1 MRKWHL
7 FLILIILSI
16 ISLFIGNTN
25 ISLSEVLRFE
35 MTDTQIQVFLVSR
48 IPRLMS
54 ILIAGASLSIAGLI
68 MQKLSQNPFVSPTTA
83 GTMESAKLGILISL
97 LLFSSSGLLV
107 KMALAFGFSLL
118 GTFIFMKILSHIRY
132 KDIIFV
138 PLVGLMFGGIIAS
151 IETFIA
157 YKYDL
162 IQNISSWLLGDFSMV
177 MAGRYELLYL
187 SIPLMIIA
195 YLYANQFAIAG
206 MGEDFAKNLGLK
218 YYQVIN
224 IGLAIVAMITATVI
238 LTVGMI
244 PFLGLIVPNIVS
256 IYKGDNL
263 RETLPYTALLGA
275 IIILICDIVGRV
287 VIAPAEVPISVTV
300 GILGSTLF
308 AWLLFKKASTA

>member
-1 MRKWHL
+1 MRKRYL
-7 FLILIILSI
+7 FLILVVLSLV
-16 ISLFIGNTN
+16 SLFIGIIN
-25 ISLSEVLRFE
+25 ISVSDLFNLTE
-35 MTDTQIQVFLVSR
+35 TQKQIITVSR
-48 IPRLMS
+48 LPRLIT

-97 LLFSSSGLLV
+97 LLFASASPMIKIL
-107 KMALAFGFSLL
+107 LAFMFSLM
-118 GTFIFMKILSHIRY
+118 GTFIFMKILNHIRY
-132 KDIIFV
+132 KDAVFV
-138 PLVGLMFGGIIAS
+138 PLVGLMFGGVIAS
-151 IETFIA
+151 ISTFIA

-162 IQNISSWLLGDFSMV
+162 IQNISSWLMGDFSMV
-177 MAGRYELLYL
+177 LAGRYELMYI

-218 YYQVIN
+218 YQQVVN
-224 IGLAIVAMITATVI
+224 IGLAIVAMITACVI

-263 RETLPYTALLGA
+263 RETLPYTALLGS
-275 IIILICDIVGRV
+275 IIILVCDIIGRL
-287 VIAPAEVPISVTV
+287 VIYPYEVPISVTI

-308 AWLLFKKASTA
+308 IWLLFKKASVS

>member
-1 MRKWHL
+1 
-7 FLILIILSI
+7 
-16 ISLFIGNTN
+16 
-25 ISLSEVLRFE
+25 
-35 MTDTQIQVFLVSR
+35 
-48 IPRLMS
+48 
-54 ILIAGASLSIAGLI
+54 

-97 LLFSSSGLLV
+97 LLFSSAGMLT
-107 KMALAFGFSLL
+107 KMILAFSFSLL
-118 GTFIFMKILSHIRY
+118 GTFIFMQILNHIRY
-132 KDIIFV
+132 KDAIFV
-138 PLVGLMFGGIIAS
+138 PLVGLMFGGVIAS

-177 MAGRYELLYL
+177 LSGRYELMYL

-195 YLYANQFAIAG
+195 YFYANQFAIAG

-218 YYQVIN
+218 YKQIMN
-224 IGLAIVAMITATVI
+224 IGLIIVAMITASVI

-263 RETLPYTALLGA
+263 KETLPYTALLGA
-275 IIILICDIVGRV
+275 IIILACDIIGRIL
-287 VIAPAEVPISVTV
+287 IAPAEIPISVTI
-300 GILGSTLF
+300 GILGSTIF
-308 AWLLFKKASTA
+308 IWLLFKKAAAHE

>member
-1 MRKWHL
+1 MRKRYL
-7 FLILIILSI
+7 VLILLVLSV
-16 ISLFIGNTN
+16 ISLFVGIIN
-25 ISLSEVLRFE
+25 ISVNDLFNLSE
-35 MTDTQIQVFLVSR
+35 TQKQTILISR
-48 IPRLMS
+48 LPRLIT

-83 GTMESAKLGILISL
+83 GTMESAKLGILISI
-97 LLFSSSGLLV
+97 LLFSTSSILI
-107 KMALAFGFSLL
+107 KISLAFAFSLI
-118 GTFIFMKILSHIRY
+118 GTFIFMKILKHIRY
-132 KDIIFV
+132 KDAVFV
-138 PLVGLMFGGIIAS
+138 PLVGLMFGGIISS
-151 IETFIA
+151 IATFIA

-177 MAGRYELLYL
+177 MSGRYELMYL

-218 YYQVIN
+218 YQQIMN
-224 IGLAIVAMITATVI
+224 IGLAIVAMITASVI

-263 RETLPYTALLGA
+263 RDTLPYTALLGA
-275 IIILICDIVGRV
+275 IIILVCDIIGRI
-287 VIAPAEVPISVTV
+287 VIYPYEIPISVTI

-308 AWLLFKKASTA
+308 IWLLFKKASTT